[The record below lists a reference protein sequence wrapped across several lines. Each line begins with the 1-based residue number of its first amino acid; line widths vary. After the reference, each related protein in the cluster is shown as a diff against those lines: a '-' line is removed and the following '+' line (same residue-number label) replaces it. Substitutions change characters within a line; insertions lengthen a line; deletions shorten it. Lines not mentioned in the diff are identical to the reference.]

1 MSETDDNKPATPEQ
15 VSNVVEIVD
24 ARIQRMRERGHLIS
38 MYEEFE
44 ILRIKFIYDDLKD
57 RQDAIRFMTLLKY
70 FMENGPSE
78 AMRLNCKYMYER
90 YVKKAEQQQPKG

>member
-1 MSETDDNKPATPEQ
+1 MSETNDEKPVTPEEI
-15 VSNVVEIVD
+15 SNLVDITD
-24 ARIQRMRERGHLIS
+24 ARIKRLRERGHLVS

-57 RQDAIRFMTLLKY
+57 RQDAIRFVTLLKY

-78 AMRLNCKYMYER
+78 AMRLNCKYMFDR
-90 YVKKAEQQQPKG
+90 YVKKFEGK